1 MIIHKK
7 KRANSLFL
15 LLLLCKRTKF
25 VELLRS
31 GRPTEQTWLLKD
43 VCSSASDIPNTLVEL
58 PQIPS
63 PCARRF
69 SRGSWTLGWWLAP
82 AFSIRL
88 SLRPETEATSATTGI
103 LSKTYV
109 LVGGWT
115 NPFEKYESKWEST
128 SPGIGVKIKKTW
140 WNHHHS
146 FKSANCTL
154 NNPFFNGWLEQL
166 DDEPNL

>member
-7 KRANSLFL
+7 ELGKFVFFCCRVNE
-15 LLLLCKRTKF
+15 TKF

-31 GRPTEQTWLLKD
+31 ARPTEQTWLLKD

-58 PQIPS
+58 PQIPT
-63 PCARRF
+63 PVDDVF
-69 SRGSWTLGWWLAP
+69 PVVLGRWVGAAP

-103 LSKTYV
+103 LSKTSV

-115 NPFEKYESKWEST
+115 NPFEKYESKWESI
-128 SPGIGVKIKKTW
+128 SPGIGVTIKKTW

-146 FKSANCTL
+146 FKSADCTL
-154 NNPFFNGWLEQL
+154 NNPFFHGWLEQL